1 MSTPDAGLSEVQRL
15 WRSGRHETAL
25 VMAERL
31 EAKETSFGPVHCI
44 RIDIL
49 VSLGLRHEA
58 EGAFRKALERFES
71 FPGALDGLAFYARR
85 LNQHALSNQ
94 LYRRAAAA
102 APQDAQLWYN
112 LATSER
118 SLGRLPEAREAC
130 ERALKLQPAH
140 MPALLLRSE
149 VNAATPHDNHV
160 LDLNRRLESPISG
173 RERMFVGYALGK
185 ELHDLGHYEK
195 AFTAFAL
202 GAKARRENLAYDVAT
217 DEKKIARIIEVFDGA
232 GGRMPPTRAEF
243 DRHIFIIG
251 LPRSG
256 TTLVERILS
265 ALPNVES
272 NGETDNFS
280 TALLQSAPDAAGDV
294 FARCRLAPA
303 EEVARRYDALAGR
316 RNSATRVI
324 EKLPLNYLYT
334 GSIAAAF
341 DHSPIVWIRRHPV
354 DSCFAM
360 FRTLFGEGYPFSYD
374 LGDLARYYAA
384 YDRLMRHWTRSF
396 PGRLIEID
404 YEDLVLAPPVAAAK
418 LAHACNLAWTD
429 DALDLSRNTTASLT
443 ASAAQ
448 VRGGIYASSAGVR
461 QHYQEQ
467 LAPLAHRL
475 GELGVDVP
483 V

>member
-15 WRSGRHETAL
+15 WRSGRREAALALAEQLET
-25 VMAERL
+25 
-31 EAKETSFGPVHCI
+31 KETSFGPVHCM
-44 RIDIL
+44 RIDML

-58 EGAFRKALERFES
+58 ERAFHRALDQFES
-71 FPGALDGLAFYARR
+71 LFDALDGLAFYARR

-130 ERALKLQPAH
+130 ERGLMLQPAH

-149 VNAATPHDNHV
+149 VQAATPHDNHV
-160 LDLNRRLESPISG
+160 LDLNRRLESTISR
-173 RERMFVGYALGK
+173 REQMFVAYALGK
-185 ELHDLGHYEK
+185 ELHDLGYYDK
-195 AFTAFAL
+195 AFRAFTL
-202 GAKARRENLAYDVAT
+202 GAKARRDNLAYDVAT
-217 DEKKIARIIEVFDGA
+217 DENKIARIIEVFSRPVA
-232 GGRMPPTRAEF
+232 KARPTRAEL
-243 DRHIFIIG
+243 DRHIFIVG

-265 ALPNVES
+265 SLPNVES

-280 TALLQSAPDAAGDV
+280 NALLQSAPDSPGDV
-294 FARCRLAPA
+294 FERCQLAPA
-303 EEVARRYDALAGR
+303 DHVARHYDALAGGG
-316 RNSATRVI
+316 NTAARVV
-324 EKLPLNYLYT
+324 EKLPLNYLYV

-341 DHSPIVWIRRHPV
+341 DHSPIVWVRRHPV

-374 LGDLARYYAA
+374 LDDLARYYAA
-384 YDRLMRHWTRSF
+384 YDRLMRHWTRSL
-396 PGRLIEID
+396 PGRLIELD
-404 YEDLVLAPPVAAAK
+404 YEELVQGPAVAAGN
-418 LAHACNLAWTD
+418 LAQKCNLAWTD
-429 DALDLSRNTTASLT
+429 DALDLSRNTSASLT

-475 GELGVDVP
+475 RELGVDVP
-483 V
+483 A